1 MYIEGC
7 NREWKPGK
15 TSKKKKK
22 KKKKSSERCMLSL
35 RGGGVRRGYLGVE
48 LGFRILACNL
58 ILTRDAQSL
67 KIGILGC
74 PKKK

>member
-7 NREWKPGK
+7 KQRMYAREDL
-15 TSKKKKK
+15 KKKKE
-22 KKKKSSERCMLSL
+22 KKKSSERCLLSL

>member
-7 NREWKPGK
+7 KQRMYAREDL
-15 TSKKKKK
+15 KKKK